1 MQAIRVHQFGGPDVL
16 RVEDIPIPEPGPGE
30 ALIRVE
36 ATGIN
41 FVDVYHRTGLYPGQL
56 PLTLGREAAGTV
68 ERVGPGVTTC
78 RPGDRVVSESVRG
91 AYAQYAV
98 AAAERLV
105 PVPDRVSSRQAAA
118 VLLQG
123 MTAHYLTYATYRLAP
138 GDTCLVHAAAGG
150 VGLLLCQIAGRIG
163 ARVIGTVSTE
173 AKATLA
179 SQAGAHEVILYTR
192 ADFLTEVRRLT
203 GGSGVQVVY
212 DSVGRSTFL
221 RSLDC
226 LARRGMLV
234 LFGQSSGPVEAFDPQ
249 LLNAKGSLFLT
260 RPTLAH
266 YTATRA
272 ELLARAGE
280 VLRWVAE
287 GALDVR
293 IGRDFPLVEAADA
306 HGELEGRRTTGKV
319 LLIP

>member
-1 MQAIRVHQFGGPDVL
+1 VQAIRIHQFGGPEVL
-16 RVEDIPIPEPGPGE
+16 RLEDVPVPEPGPGE
-30 ALIRVE
+30 ALIKVD

-41 FVDVYHRTGLYPGQL
+41 YVDVYHRTGLYPGQL

-68 ERVGPGVTTC
+68 ERIGAGVTTC
-78 RPGDRVVSESVRG
+78 RPGDRVVSEAVRG
-91 AYAQYAV
+91 GYAEYAL

-105 PVPDRVSSRQAAA
+105 PVPERVTSRQAAA
-118 VLLQG
+118 ALLQG
-123 MTAHYLTYATYRLAP
+123 MTAHYLAYATYRLAP

-150 VGLLLCQIAGRIG
+150 TGLLLCQIASRIG
-163 ARVIGTVSTE
+163 ARVIGTVSTQD
-173 AKATLA
+173 KAALA
-179 SQAGAHEVILYTR
+179 RQAGAHEVILYSKT
-192 ADFLTEVRRLT
+192 DFLSEVRRLT
-203 GGSGVQVVY
+203 GGAGVQVVY
-212 DSVGRSTFL
+212 DSVGRTTFL

-234 LFGQSSGPVEAFDPQ
+234 LFGQSSGPVEPFDPQ

-280 VLRWVAE
+280 VLQWMAE
-287 GALDVR
+287 GTLEVR
-293 IGRDFPLVEAADA
+293 IGHDFPLAEAAEA
-306 HGELEGRRTTGKV
+306 QRELEARRTTGKV

>member
-1 MQAIRVHQFGGPDVL
+1 MQAIRIHQFGGPEVL
-16 RVEDIPIPEPGPGE
+16 RLEDVPVPEPGPGE
-30 ALIRVE
+30 ALIKVE

-41 FVDVYHRTGLYPGQL
+41 YVDVYHRTGLYPGQL

-68 ERVGPGVTTC
+68 ERIGAGVTTC
-78 RPGDRVVSESVRG
+78 RPGDRVVSEAVRG
-91 AYAQYAV
+91 GYAQYAL

-105 PVPDRVSSRQAAA
+105 PVPDGVTSRQAAA
-118 VLLQG
+118 ALLQG
-123 MTAHYLTYATYRLAP
+123 MTAHYLAYATYRLAP

-150 VGLLLCQIAGRIG
+150 TGLLLCQIASRIG

-173 AKATLA
+173 DKAALA
-179 SQAGAHEVILYTR
+179 RQAGAHEVILYSKT
-192 ADFLTEVRRLT
+192 DFLSEVRRLT
-203 GGSGVQVVY
+203 GGAGVQVVY
-212 DSVGRSTFL
+212 DSVGRTTFL

-234 LFGQSSGPVEAFDPQ
+234 LFGQSSGPVEPFDPQ

-280 VLRWVAE
+280 VLQWMAE
-287 GALDVR
+287 GTLEVR
-293 IGRDFPLVEAADA
+293 IGHDFPLAEAAEA
-306 HGELEGRRTTGKV
+306 QRELEARRTTGKV

>member
-1 MQAIRVHQFGGPDVL
+1 VQAIRIHQFGGPEVL
-16 RVEDIPIPEPGPGE
+16 RVEDVPVPEPGPGE
-30 ALIRVE
+30 ALIKVE

-41 FVDVYHRTGLYPGQL
+41 YVDVYHRTGLYPGQL

-68 ERVGPGVTTC
+68 ERIGAGVTTC
-78 RPGDRVVSESVRG
+78 RPGDRVVSEAVRG
-91 AYAQYAV
+91 GYAQYAL

-118 VLLQG
+118 ALLQG
-123 MTAHYLTYATYRLAP
+123 MTAHYLAYATYRLAP

-150 VGLLLCQIAGRIG
+150 TGLLLCQIASRIG

-173 AKATLA
+173 DKAALA
-179 SQAGAHEVILYTR
+179 RQAGAHEVILYSKT
-192 ADFLTEVRRLT
+192 DFLSEVRRLT
-203 GGSGVQVVY
+203 GGAGVQVVY
-212 DSVGRSTFL
+212 DSVGRTTFL
-221 RSLDC
+221 RSLDG

-234 LFGQSSGPVEAFDPQ
+234 LFGQSSGPVEPFDPQ

-272 ELLARAGE
+272 ELLARGEE
-280 VLRWVAE
+280 VLQWMAGGTLE
-287 GALDVR
+287 VR
-293 IGRDFPLVEAADA
+293 IGHDFPLAEAAEA
-306 HGELEGRRTTGKV
+306 QREHEARRTTGKV

>member
-1 MQAIRVHQFGGPDVL
+1 MQAIRIHQFGGPEVL
-16 RVEDIPIPEPGPGE
+16 RLEDVPVPEPGPGE

-41 FVDVYHRTGLYPGQL
+41 YVDVYHRTGLYPGQL

-68 ERVGPGVTTC
+68 ERIGAGVTTC
-78 RPGDRVVSESVRG
+78 RPGDRVVSEAVRG
-91 AYAQYAV
+91 GYAQYAL

-105 PVPDRVSSRQAAA
+105 PVPDGVTSRQAAA
-118 VLLQG
+118 ALLQG
-123 MTAHYLTYATYRLAP
+123 MTAHYLAYTTYRLAP

-150 VGLLLCQIAGRIG
+150 TGLLLCQIASRIG

-173 AKATLA
+173 DKAALA
-179 SQAGAHEVILYTR
+179 RQAGAHEVILYSKT
-192 ADFLTEVRRLT
+192 DFLSEVRRLT
-203 GGSGVQVVY
+203 GGAGVQVVY
-212 DSVGRSTFL
+212 DSVGRTTFL

-234 LFGQSSGPVEAFDPQ
+234 LFGQSSGPVEPFDPQ

-280 VLRWVAE
+280 VLQWMAE
-287 GALDVR
+287 GTLEVR
-293 IGRDFPLVEAADA
+293 IGHDFPLAEAAEA
-306 HGELEGRRTTGKV
+306 QREIEARRTTGKV